1 MPPQRTLAYH
11 PQSWRRRTIQAT
23 AARVLLFSQLL
34 GTLHLA
40 LVQHVL
46 CFEHGEAIEQQ
57 GHASP
62 VILAEDGDAP
72 QNGLNLRGPSQR
84 IAERGHPHEH
94 CLIQAYRRDALFEA
108 AFVFSGEYWT
118 ASDAPC
124 ELGRFRQ
131 PDRVALLRVAPKQS
145 PPAQARHPKA

>member
-1 MPPQRTLAYH
+1 MPPKRALASH
-11 PQSWRRRTIQAT
+11 AQSWRRRKVQAI

-57 GHASP
+57 GDRSP
-62 VILAEDGDAP
+62 AISAEGGNAP
-72 QNGLNLRGPSQR
+72 QNELNLRGPSQR

-108 AFVFSGEYWT
+108 AFAFSGEHWT
-118 ASDAPC
+118 ASDGPC
-124 ELGRFRQ
+124 ELSRFCQ

-145 PPAQARHPKA
+145 PPT